1 MYSKVLISILDML
14 TFSQLSVTIQT
25 VYTYWNAELA
35 DLLNSL
41 TYLLQSMLSK
51 LRFWI
56 QISIHYT
63 SPSSNK
69 IWGENS
75 KEFGD
80 FKPPFTKRITN
91 KVMNTVCTLNSNIT
105 IVQ

>member
-51 LRFWI
+51 LRF
-56 QISIHYT
+56 
-63 SPSSNK
+63 
-69 IWGENS
+69 
-75 KEFGD
+75 
-80 FKPPFTKRITN
+80 
-91 KVMNTVCTLNSNIT
+91 
-105 IVQ
+105 